1 MFVPS
6 PGAPQPAKTRR
17 AARSPAGYHDDM
29 DARLWFGMLA
39 LFGLIA
45 TGCGNVV
52 ADPAPRATQAPNVRC
67 FDQPPA
73 GSPGQDPNARP
84 MFFLFCMQSP

>member
-1 MFVPS
+1 MVAKHPFPLERRPRRRPS
-6 PGAPQPAKTRR
+6 RYYDGMSDRLGLAVLLLLVLAAPAC
-17 AARSPAGYHDDM
+17 S
-29 DARLWFGMLA
+29 
-39 LFGLIA
+39 
-45 TGCGNVV
+45 NV
-52 ADPAPRATQAPNVRC
+52 ASDPIPRATRAPNVRC